1 MLFNSY
7 RFMAF
12 FPIVL
17 ALYYAVPEKAK
28 RPWLLAASYFFY
40 MSWNARYGLLLF
52 GCTLVSY
59 GGAIA
64 IEKLQNAT
72 DKRRRK
78 GVFIVS
84 LVLLFIA
91 LFCYKYLNFALA
103 VLQRALSIIN
113 IPFSAVRFDI
123 ILPVGI
129 SFFTFQAA
137 GYLIDVWRGNT
148 KAEQNFVKYALFVS
162 FFPQLV
168 AGPIERSKDLLSQLE
183 KPKQFD
189 FDLAKDG
196 VFQMI
201 WGYFLKI
208 VIADRAAIFVDAIY
222 SDVYEAE
229 GSILIEAT
237 ILFAFQIYCDFA
249 GYSTIARG
257 AAQIL
262 GIRLTSNFNSPYC
275 ALSIRD
281 FWRRW
286 HITLSTWFRDY
297 VYIPLGG
304 SRCSKFRSYLNIMI
318 AMAVSGLWHGAG
330 FHFIAWGCLH
340 GALQVF
346 ERMTDKIR
354 VYIPKA
360 IQWLIT
366 FFWVCIGWCLFRA
379 PSLRSGLYVIKRM
392 GGAVLK
398 GRIFKSLELYQYF
411 SVSDDARHFQLAFAF
426 DAHDMHLLLICI
438 TFMLLI
444 DFIKY
449 KGVSPSKLLAKQNP
463 AIQMFSVAF
472 AVTFIAIFG
481 IWGSSFNAAN
491 FIYFQF

>member
-1 MLFNSY
+1 ML
-7 RFMAF
+7 F
-12 FPIVL
+12 FPIIL
-17 ALYYAVPEKAK
+17 ALYFALPARGKK
-28 RPWLLAASYFFY
+28 LWLLISSYFFY
-40 MSWNARYGLLLF
+40 MSWNARYGLLLL

-64 IEKLQNAT
+64 LEKLQGRGTNSR
-72 DKRRRK
+72 KRK
-78 GVFIVS
+78 ETFIAS
-84 LVLLFIA
+84 IVLLFSV
-91 LFCYKYLNFALA
+91 LFVYKYLNFS
-103 VLQRALSIIN
+103 LQTISKAMKLMRL
-113 IPFSAVRFDI
+113 PFPERKFDI
-123 ILPVGI
+123 VLPVGI

-137 GYLIDVWRGNT
+137 GYLIDVWRGT
-148 KAEQNFVKYALFVS
+148 IKAERNFITYALFVS

-168 AGPIERSKDLLSQLE
+168 AGPIERSKDLLSQLDA
-183 KPKQFD
+183 PKAFD

-201 WGYFLKI
+201 WGYFLKM
-208 VIADRAAIFVDAIY
+208 VIADRAAIFVDAVY
-222 SDVYEAE
+222 SDIHATE
-229 GSILIEAT
+229 GSILIVAT
-237 ILFAFQIYCDFA
+237 VLFAFQIYCDFA

-257 AAQIL
+257 AAQLL
-262 GIRLTSNFNSPYC
+262 GIRLTNNFNSPYC

-346 ERMTDKIR
+346 ERMTDRIR

-360 IQWLIT
+360 VQWLVT

-379 PSLRSGLYVIKRM
+379 PSLRSSLYAIKKM

-398 GRIFKSLELYQYF
+398 GRIFKSWELYQYL
-411 SVSDDARHFQLAFAF
+411 QF
-426 DAHDMHLLLICI
+426 DKHDMHLLALCI
-438 TFMLLI
+438 GILLI
-444 DFIKY
+444 VDFINY
-449 KGVSPSKLLAKQNP
+449 KGVPVRQGLERQNP
-463 AIQMFSVAF
+463 FLQMLVVPLS
-472 AVTFIAIFG
+472 VTFISIFG
-481 IWGSSFNAAN
+481 IWGSAFNEAS